1 MPGSV
6 GSWNGSCRQACGS
19 PPPPVTPPVCKSES
33 ILLHG
38 SLTRAISWEY
48 LAWSLVVLLG
58 QRKSR
63 NGGDTDG
70 SLVINVLVR
79 VYDSSNVIVYLLYLL
94 T

>member
-1 MPGSV
+1 M
-6 GSWNGSCRQACGS
+6 
-19 PPPPVTPPVCKSES
+19 
-33 ILLHG
+33 LHG

-48 LAWSLVVLLG
+48 LAWTLVVLLG

-70 SLVINVLVR
+70 SLDINVLVR
-79 VYDSSNVIVYLLYLL
+79 VYYSSYVILYLHYLL